1 MIDFFY
7 QLLHPI
13 QWVVAWIMVRFHDL
27 FTAIGFNP
35 AGGAAWSLS
44 IVGLVVVIRILLIPL
59 FVKQIKAMR
68 GMQVIQPEMRKIQ
81 AKYKGKNDPASRQA
95 MQQEMMALYRESGTN
110 PMASCLPI
118 LLQSPIFLALFHTLN
133 GIGQGKSIG
142 PLNQTLVCPT
152 SS

>member
-44 IVGLVVVIRILLIPL
+44 IVRN
-59 FVKQIKAMR
+59 R
-68 GMQVIQPEMRKIQ
+68 
-81 AKYKGKNDPASRQA
+81 S
-95 MQQEMMALYRESGTN
+95 S
-110 PMASCLPI
+110 
-118 LLQSPIFLALFHTLN
+118 
-133 GIGQGKSIG
+133 
-142 PLNQTLVCPT
+142 T
-152 SS
+152 SSFPIP